1 MWPSMSHPLLASKIN
16 LEPHRT
22 REISILGYRDG
33 CGWPDINHILDC
45 PSKLHLAQGP
55 YELNPIT
62 VQNAGEK
69 LPPYSIPF
77 PCPCTHAI
85 MGHNQ
90 AGIRPV
96 LATPIQ
102 SWPSQSFHWQL
113 LGHNSNSMGNLCCSK
128 STTCHQIATTFC
140 TCHDSWAVM
149 AYAKFCSDLMQKKL

>member
-1 MWPSMSHPLLASKIN
+1 MCCFFCFFSRLFIWASMSRPLQASKIN
-16 LEPHRT
+16 LEPHWT

-33 CGWPDINHILDC
+33 CRWPGINHILGC
-45 PSKLHLAQGP
+45 PSTLHLAQGP

-96 LATPIQ
+96 LATSIQ

-113 LGHNSNSMGNLCCSK
+113 FGHNSNSMGNLYCLKWADYYKILHMPWQHCCHGMCK
-128 STTCHQIATTFC
+128 I
-140 TCHDSWAVM
+140 
-149 AYAKFCSDLMQKKL
+149 L